1 MAAPPL
7 ARGEYHL
14 ARYANMLSG
23 NYAFI
28 RRYYYVG
35 RKLSYG
41 GRRAQ
46 IREALWSQH
55 RVGTNVGEGEQLRR
69 YLDALCGIDPDPDDC
84 TYDKYEHLQDQLERP
99 EPFEFGFIEP
109 KPKKGNSIM
118 DKNLAALLRPDAKT
132 LTVRFLVDSDNGTRK
147 SKPYTYVSHL
157 PLAKGDN
164 VVVDANGRAV
174 IATVESVDDEAKIE
188 PGSDTE
194 FKWVIAKID
203 LAAHEANEARNAAIV
218 AEAAVI
224 VRENMRRSFAAQVL
238 GAASPEQRD
247 KLLQLTGNVTS

>member
-1 MAAPPL
+1 
-7 ARGEYHL
+7 
-14 ARYANMLSG
+14 MLSSD
-23 NYAFI
+23 YPFI
-28 RRYYYVG
+28 RGYYHVG
-35 RKLSYG
+35 RRETYG
-41 GRRAQ
+41 ARRAR
-46 IREALWSQH
+46 IRETLLAAH
-55 RVGTNVGEGEQLRR
+55 RIRTDVYDGEQLRR
-69 YLDALCGIDPDPDDC
+69 YLDALCGINPDPNDYTHNKYKHLDD
-84 TYDKYEHLQDQLERP
+84 LLERP
-99 EPFEFGFIEP
+99 EPFEFTFSES

-132 LTVRFLVDSDNGTRK
+132 LTVRFTVDSEHGTRK

-157 PLAKGDN
+157 PLAEGDS
-164 VVVDANGRAV
+164 VVVDANGRAI

-203 LAAHEANEARNAAIV
+203 VAAHEANEARNAAIV

-247 KLLQLTGNVTS
+247 KLLALTGNATS